1 MLNKHNLNVAQFASK
16 DETRFAMSAILV
28 EEHATVGTNGHY
40 LAWVSEDSTEPA
52 RFPIVPGF
60 GPAAGEERKRF
71 LLDRESALQIAK
83 AVPNGKSLP
92 ILSHVAVKTET
103 NVENGETQG
112 VLAVTD
118 LERPQVFHPKP
129 TSGQFPNYQ
138 AVVPKWEDAK
148 FRIAVNA
155 GYLAQIAKAYAGFVE
170 AHGTSQTVVLS
181 FYGESDAMR
190 FDGQRE
196 GQGMTAVLM
205 PIRDTSDQVGTY
217 GYAERQ
223 AKREAEAEAAKLAK
237 ATAELAEESAA

>member
-1 MLNKHNLNVAQFASK
+1 MNVAQFASK
-16 DETRFAMSAILV
+16 EESRFAITGILV
-28 EEHATVGTNGHY
+28 EEHATVATNGHY
-40 LAWVSEDSTEPA
+40 LAWVSEDSAEA
-52 RFPIVPGF
+52 SAFPIVPGF
-60 GPAAGEERKRF
+60 GAAAADERKKF
-71 LLDRESALQIAK
+71 LLDRESALAIAK

-129 TSGQFPNYQ
+129 SSGQFPNYQ
-138 AVVPKWEDAK
+138 AVIPDWDKAK
-148 FRIAVNA
+148 FRISVNA
-155 GYLAQIAKAYAGFVE
+155 DYLALIAKAFAGFAGE
-170 AHGTSQTVVLS
+170 PHKTVVLS
-181 FYGESDAMR
+181 FYGEDHAMR
-190 FDGQRE
+190 FDGSTRD

-205 PIRDTSDQVGTY
+205 PMRGTGDQAGSY

-237 ATAELAEESAA
+237 ANEEAAKVESAA